1 MSNKKISL
9 IDIARL
15 SGVSTATVSRVIN
28 NNGRFSEE
36 TGERV
41 RKIIE
46 EYGYVPNTLARSLR
60 TNRSQVV
67 GILVP
72 DITNEFFATIAQ
84 KIQMELLKHDY
95 SSMICNTDESKEVE
109 IEHLNILRAQL
120 VSGLIYISGSSTMD
134 KELKNNIP
142 TVYIDR
148 KPHFEDGY
156 QYAYITSDNKKG
168 GYLATKEL
176 IDAGC
181 RKIAIVRFERK
192 ISSYEERYEG
202 YKKAL
207 KDFNIKSEAEQII
220 FVDKVSINR
229 GYDIMKNTYENNLDI
244 DGVFFTTDVLAIGAL
259 NYLNEMQINV
269 PKELKIVGFDNISLS
284 NITYPKLTTVNQRVD
299 EIAETSV
306 SLLKSMIET
315 DEEVRIEKEI
325 DVELVKR
332 STT

>member
-41 RKIIE
+41 RKIIK

-60 TNRSQVV
+60 TNRSQAV

-84 KIQMELLKHDY
+84 KIQMELLKHNY
-95 SSMICNTDESKEVE
+95 SSMICNTDESEEVE
-109 IEHLNILRAQL
+109 KEHLKILKAQL
-120 VSGLIYISGSSTMD
+120 VSGLIYISGSSAMD

-148 KPHFEDGY
+148 KPHFENGH

-181 RKIAIVRFERK
+181 KKIAIVRFERK

-202 YKKAL
+202 YKEAL
-207 KDFNIKSEAEQII
+207 REFGIKSISEQII

-229 GYDIMKNTYENNLDI
+229 GYDIMKKIYESNLDI
-244 DGVFFTTDVLAIGAL
+244 DGIFFTTDVLAVGAL
-259 NYLNEMQINV
+259 NYLNEKHVDV
-269 PKELKIVGFDNISLS
+269 PNSLKIIGFDNISLS
-284 NITYPKLTTVNQRVD
+284 NITLPKLTTINQKVD

-315 DEEVRIEKEI
+315 DKEVRIEKEI
-325 DVELVKR
+325 DVKLVKR